1 VLFPRPRPVI
11 TVFGG
16 FYQRKWEPFH
26 DRINF
31 FLVLYR
37 TPYAKTIIDEKLG
50 KIKRKRE
57 GGRERERERENLGS
71 KAVLTGISDQS
82 SHNPRADCEYLLEQ
96 ESRPKP

>member
-57 GGRERERERENLGS
+57 GGRERERERENRECRYELMAS
-71 KAVLTGISDQS
+71 SLLSSSSSISF
-82 SHNPRADCEYLLEQ
+82 CCCYW
-96 ESRPKP
+96 